1 LLVATV
7 LVAPHLTIYDLV
19 ILAPAFLLLANW
31 TLDHRFPSMVI
42 CLYLCFVLQLIG
54 PLARWTHVQL
64 TVVAMTALL
73 YLLEKHGVIRDGV
86 AALRTRS

>member
-1 LLVATV
+1 MATV

-31 TLDHRFPSMVI
+31 TIDHRFPSIVI

-64 TVVAMTALL
+64 TVLAMAALL
-73 YLLEKHGVIRDGV
+73 YLLEKHGVTRDGV
-86 AALRTRS
+86 AALRIRN